1 MTALAFLLALPA
13 YGGAVTTSANAGW
26 DFRDSALWSGVE
38 LAIHPTNTEGTA
50 FIGRLNPSWGFSDEQ
65 PRVLGEFGF
74 ATVVPQKEQATVR
87 AGLVAQVLY
96 TRAQHTMPIVLSSDE
111 LYSGLVPAGMGLV
124 EFEYGENWRYAIGAR
139 AGVGP
144 EITNIYCDSEI
155 EPSCL
160 RWTAGFAGGFY
171 ARMRLSGGFAAEL
184 AVGPS
189 SSLAVG
195 WAW

>member
-1 MTALAFLLALPA
+1 MTALALILAIPA

-38 LAIHPTNTEGTA
+38 LAVHPTNTQGTA
-50 FIGRLNPSWGFSDEQ
+50 FIGRLSRGWGFGEAQ

-74 ATVVPQKEQATVR
+74 ATVVPQEQATVR
-87 AGLVAQVLY
+87 VGLVGQALVTRTEYVLPIILASDDTY
-96 TRAQHTMPIVLSSDE
+96 TGIIPS
-111 LYSGLVPAGMGLV
+111 GMGLV

-139 AGVGP
+139 AGLGP
-144 EITNIYCDSEI
+144 EITNIQCGAEI
-155 EPSCL
+155 EPWCL
-160 RWTAGFAGGFY
+160 RWTTGFAGGFY
-171 ARMRLSGGFAAEL
+171 ARARLGSGFAAEL
-184 AVGPS
+184 SLGPS